1 MDGDDQPSPTEDY
14 WSDAARSKFLS
25 ESTLDSTLVGSG
37 KLRKCSFN
45 TALENHTLT
54 VNQYQDNGFSKQVG
68 HVSTGGEDDYLHT
81 AVDSDGC
88 EVTTIPATTIPQRLS
103 MTNGAATGPTS
114 GGTGLSGIAAIAA
127 AAASQ
132 QGKPLNL
139 AALTLS
145 AQSAAAKKRTGMRAQ
160 SANARPERTLF
171 CLTLRNPLRKLC
183 IGIVEWKYPLIPLTK
198 ICRPFE
204 YLILLTIMANCCALG
219 AVSPYPDGDSNK
231 LNHILEK
238 IENVFIVIFTVECA
252 LKIVAFGFVMHSGA
266 YLRNGWNI
274 LDFTIVVLGLL
285 QPLIQEMV
293 EESGVDVKALR
304 AFRVLRPLRLVSG
317 LPSLQ
322 VVLNAIMRAMVPLLH
337 IALLVIFVIIIY
349 AIIGLELFSGKLH
362 AACYDIFT
370 GEVEDHPSPCSL
382 SRRGALC
389 PRNMMC
395 HDFKVDMSYAAVASR
410 RAQMEAIAAG
420 NITPPLPPP
429 DRWTGPNYGITNFDN
444 FGLSML
450 TVFQCVTMEGWTQ
463 VLYWVNDSQGMLY
476 PWVYFISMII
486 IGSFFVMNLVLG
498 VLSGPRSTSAVGFDS
513 HSRRNE
519 RTVFINL
526 SSMDLPYTYPRKWEY
541 SLSVKISEF
550 SKEREKAKKRGKYQ
564 KAREQMQFA
573 EDVQGYLDWISAAE
587 DISDDEDNGEKE
599 ANKEKKFRWCAACRG
614 TPSVDDDEEED
625 PSDHGL
631 EDGGPRS
638 QSSQQNQYFFCIPL
652 KGRRS
657 RRWNRRC
664 RRSCRRLVK
673 SQTFYWI
680 VIVLVFL
687 NTGVLTSEHYRQ
699 PHWLDDFQDLAN
711 IIFVVLFSI
720 EMLIKMYSLGIRCYF
735 DFMFNRFDFFV
746 VICSIIEIVLIR
758 TKVMPPLGVSV
769 LRCARLYWSSLR
781 NLVGSLLA
789 SLKSIVS
796 LLVLLFLFIVIFALL
811 GMQLFG
817 GRFNFQNVEKP
828 RSNFDSFY
836 QSLITVF
843 QILTSEDWNEAMYN
857 GIRSYSKSTVGIMV
871 CLYYVILFICGNYIL
886 LNVFL
891 AIAVDNLA
899 DTGSSEE
906 KKDDSEPKSE
916 DEMPENP
923 TDGGLGLTV
932 DAVARRMSKD
942 PAAVV
947 NGSSLTEKVHHEFND
962 VTQLLDQLNL
972 DPINEEEEDRST
984 VEKSKETEANGQTE
998 PLEDVD
1004 NEKEELDDIT
1014 EVQTKESLGS
1024 RRASEPNGASKIKPI
1039 PNASSFFIFS
1049 PTNPFR
1055 VACHEICNHSYFN
1068 NIVLV
1073 CILVSSAMLAA
1084 EDPLD
1089 ASSARNQILNYFD
1102 YFFTSVFTVEIT
1114 LKIITYGLVLHK
1126 GAFCRSANNMLDF
1139 MVVLTSIISY
1149 PIDIDTISVVKILR
1163 VSRVLRPL
1171 RAINR
1176 AKGLK
1181 HVVQCVVVAVKS
1193 IGNIMMVTF
1202 LLEFMFAVIGVQL
1215 FAGKFQSCN
1224 HGSRLVE
1231 LECHGQFITYEAN
1244 DINRPVLYP
1253 RVWLNNPLNFDNVP
1267 NAMLTL
1273 FAVSTFEGWPGLLYR
1288 LFVYPYS
1295 SVKQKADLCYEL
1307 VVQTCICLAI
1317 PVAVDEFAYPGSR
1330 IKAVTICVQ
1339 LFLPAVEY
1347 VPVNISLLE
1356 FAPLESQ
1363 GDGDVFTVGLR
1374 SRTIGLDTF
1383 DLVTHYFGVTNVV
1396 QSVILRNNQTNV
1408 LKLDI
1413 PSDVHKNFANSMLL
1427 PSCMFPVRAVCGD
1440 QIVCGES
1447 EALELRRSKRQVFRN
1462 MNTNNTSNNSRLS
1475 DAVSDSLPVNV
1486 TTTTATS
1493 SSGRLSTGALVAAIL
1508 VPILFV
1514 ILACIGGY
1522 FLYRWL
1528 RSRRTEHG
1536 VYQPKAMESQGN
1548 YSKQPDPQ
1556 SILKR
1561 KCIEFSL
1568 KARPVKRYIPK
1579 QNFQYRIWWFITSQP
1594 FEYCIFIF
1602 ILINTISLAMKF
1614 EGQPNAYAD
1623 ALDYLN
1629 MIFTGVFTVEF
1640 VLKLTAFGFKNYF
1653 SDPWNVFDF
1662 IIVVGSFV
1670 DINMSHLAANSKFI
1684 SINFFRLFRVMRLAK
1699 LLNRGEGI
1707 RTLLWTFIKSFQA
1720 LPYVA
1725 LLIIMLF
1732 FIYAVIGMQMFGK
1745 IALTNLD
1752 SSINRNNH
1760 FQTFPQSLLVLFRS
1774 ATGEAWQ
1781 EIMLSCVNE
1790 PVVKC
1795 DRYSD
1800 SELKAIRA
1808 FLDEIEYLEQ
1818 QELESQNGTNRPTNL
1833 TLVYNGTEAEQ
1844 SSRKL
1849 ASKQPNFLSYG
1860 NAENLTDSF
1869 HPPYYSSVETP
1880 DIPPYLD
1887 DWSHRLPRIDP
1898 LVSSAQNEFDSVIP
1912 PFKRTRIRR
1921 TNGEAEEETVLDD
1934 AGEVV
1939 DEDPE
1944 SKSTSEASSATIPQ
1958 ATKYDERTISLSR
1971 LEELGYNGPRAN
1983 CGSNFAYPFFISFY
1997 MVCSFLIINL
2007 FVAVIMDNF
2016 DYLTRDWSI
2025 LGPHH
2030 LDEFVRL
2037 WSEYDPEAKG
2047 RIKHLDVVTLLR
2059 KISPPLGFGK
2069 LCPHRTAC
2077 VTLVR
2082 MNMPLNSDGT
2092 VMFNATLFA
2101 LVRTNLKI
2109 KTEGAP
2115 IDQLNE
2121 ELRTVIR
2128 KIWKRTSP
2136 KLLDQVVP
2144 PAGGNDDVTVGKFYA
2159 TFLIQEWFRR
2169 WKQKKAEEQKALLH
2183 GQGKRHSIMPFKAPQ
2198 RLSNM
2203 TLENQTSGYLTTAED
2218 VGKRGSAGV
2227 ADSDNHPTL
2236 FGSMIQALQRS
2247 RRPSN
2252 ASRTITHDVEQGSP
2266 ERRVSIVERENN
2278 EKSVSIMEKAPL
2290 ASRATVIS
2298 ETFSRRSLPN
2308 NTRQLP
2314 KSIPESELETAEPML
2329 RSWERDKSSSDDFL
2343 GEPNAMPS
2351 PNFRDTR
2358 QWNPINEAESIMRLA
2373 RNLPVS
2379 LQTSQPAG
2387 ANDSTHPPSKSLGNG
2402 PIRPRVNEEPR
2413 TTFHQPEMTL
2423 EESEDSDD
2431 GLSFYTRGDT
2441 PSPAPSIGAAILRP
2455 DVYPGTVDRGIG
2467 QRRKPIDTSDYVV
2480 LTSVPRDYALAP
2492 MGSAREVVDI
2502 DKLCDLPKPMWTA
2515 SLPDVPV
2522 QPRPIRATRK
2532 RKYRRQLPAIP
2543 QCNRSAE
2550 KLTSPDQ
2557 TGPAFVDVP
2566 FQHPSKSP
2574 ILSRF
2579 TDGVTLD
2586 ELNHGPGLNRPNP
2599 VNSWVGNN
2607 SSSGEWMRLQPCSI
2621 PLHSNES
2628 PPPPPAP
2635 VPVPMTHDLLQGR
2648 HNLSDV
2654 PFQPGPRLRDA
2665 LANHFTCPEIRSQHS
2680 LPDGDA
2686 SLNLFS
2692 LGLNKRSAAALR
2704 GEFGFGINRKP
2715 I

>member
-1 MDGDDQPSPTEDY
+1 MNAEGPCSPTQAF
-14 WSDAARSKFLS
+14 WSDAARSQFLADS
-25 ESTLDSTLVGSG
+25 AASMHPVDVQRRRVSMLSPAPSQALDSGEYYGSDDNKYTPTLNGPV
-37 KLRKCSFN
+37 
-45 TALENHTLT
+45 LT
-54 VNQYQDNGFSKQVG
+54 EDLHGIGQNDTFFDPNQSLQRS
-68 HVSTGGEDDYLHT
+68 S
-81 AVDSDGC
+81 
-88 EVTTIPATTIPQRLS
+88 VTTGSQAQ
-103 MTNGAATGPTS
+103 
-114 GGTGLSGIAAIAA
+114 GLSGIAAIAA

-145 AQSAAAKKRTGMRAQ
+145 AQAAATKKRPGARAQ
-160 SANARPERTLF
+160 SSNARPERTLL

-183 IGIVEWKYPLIPLTK
+183 IGIVEWK
-198 ICRPFE
+198 PFE

-219 AVSPYPDGDSNK
+219 AVSPYPDQDSNA

-362 AACYDIFT
+362 ATCYDVYT
-370 GEVEDHPSPCSL
+370 GEIEDHPSTCNVNRQSEICG
-382 SRRGALC
+382 RGSIC
-389 PRNMMC
+389 Y
-395 HDFKVDMSYAAVASR
+395 DFKLNMSTAAVAER
-410 RAQMEAIAAG
+410 QAIADAVAAG
-420 NITPPLPPP
+420 TMVPPFPTPE
-429 DRWTGPNYGITNFDN
+429 RWAGPNFGITNFDN

-463 VLYWVNDSQGMLY
+463 VMYWVNDSQGMLY
-476 PWVYFISMII
+476 PWVYFVSMIL

-498 VLSGPRSTSAVGFDS
+498 VLSG
-513 HSRRNE
+513 
-519 RTVFINL
+519 
-526 SSMDLPYTYPRKWEY
+526 
-541 SLSVKISEF
+541 EF

-587 DISDDEDNGEKE
+587 DISDDEDNAEKE
-599 ANKEKKFRWCAACRG
+599 ADKEKKFRWCAACRS
-614 TPSVDDDEEED
+614 TPTADEEEEED
-625 PSDHGL
+625 PSDHGM
-631 EDGGPRS
+631 DDGPRS
-638 QSSQQNQYFFCIPL
+638 QASQQNQYFFCIPL

-687 NTGVLTSEHYRQ
+687 NTGVLTSEHYGQ
-699 PHWLDDFQDLAN
+699 PLWLDHFQDLAN

-746 VICSIIEIVLIR
+746 VICSIGEIILIR
-758 TKVMPPLGVSV
+758 TEVMPPLGVSV
-769 LRCARLYWSSLR
+769 LRCARLLRVFKVTRYWGSLR

-817 GRFNFQNVEKP
+817 GRFNFKKVEKP

-857 GIRSYSKSTVGIMV
+857 GINSYSKGSVGMLV

-899 DTGSSEE
+899 DTGSGEE
-906 KKDDSEPKSE
+906 KKEEAGEEKPEGEEDKIESDANKS
-916 DEMPENP
+916 
-923 TDGGLGLTV
+923 
-932 DAVARRMSKD
+932 AVSADLAARRLSRQVSGQSGT
-942 PAAVV
+942 P
-947 NGSSLTEKVHHEFND
+947 SLTEKVHNEFND

-972 DPINEEEEDRST
+972 DPINEEEDEDNRST
-984 VEKSKETEANGQTE
+984 NNLSSKNPQPVESEEGVNQSGDESETQAK
-998 PLEDVD
+998 DSV
-1004 NEKEELDDIT
+1004 
-1014 EVQTKESLGS
+1014 GS
-1024 RRASEPNGASKIKPI
+1024 RRASEPSTTGKVKPI
-1039 PNASSFFIFS
+1039 PDASSFFIFS

-1055 VACHEICNHSYFN
+1055 VACFEICNHNYFN
-1068 NIVLV
+1068 NMVLV

-1089 ASSARNQILNYFD
+1089 SASARNQILNYFD

-1215 FAGKFQSCN
+1215 FAGKFHSCN
-1224 HGSRLVE
+1224 DGSRLRE
-1231 LECHGQFITYEAN
+1231 IDCRGQFITYEAN
-1244 DINRPVLYP
+1244 DINRPVVYN
-1253 RVWLNNPLNFDNVP
+1253 RTWMNNPLNFDYVP

-1288 LFVYPYS
+1288 SIDSYAEDYGKVYNNRPIVAIFYVAYIIVIAFFMINIFV
-1295 SVKQKADLCYEL
+1295 
-1307 VVQTCICLAI
+1307 
-1317 PVAVDEFAYPGSR
+1317 G
-1330 IKAVTICVQ
+1330 
-1339 LFLPAVEY
+1339 
-1347 VPVNISLLE
+1347 
-1356 FAPLESQ
+1356 
-1363 GDGDVFTVGLR
+1363 
-1374 SRTIGLDTF
+1374 
-1383 DLVTHYFGVTNVV
+1383 
-1396 QSVILRNNQTNV
+1396 
-1408 LKLDI
+1408 
-1413 PSDVHKNFANSMLL
+1413 
-1427 PSCMFPVRAVCGD
+1427 
-1440 QIVCGES
+1440 
-1447 EALELRRSKRQVFRN
+1447 
-1462 MNTNNTSNNSRLS
+1462 
-1475 DAVSDSLPVNV
+1475 
-1486 TTTTATS
+1486 
-1493 SSGRLSTGALVAAIL
+1493 
-1508 VPILFV
+1508 FV
-1514 ILACIGGY
+1514 IVTFQQEGEQE
-1522 FLYRWL
+1522 YRNCEL
-1528 RSRRTEHG
+1528 DKN
-1536 VYQPKAMESQGN
+1536 Q
-1548 YSKQPDPQ
+1548 
-1556 SILKR
+1556 R

-1614 EGQPNAYAD
+1614 EGQPGAYAD

-1640 VLKLTAFGFKNYF
+1640 VLKLAAFGFKNYF
-1653 SDPWNVFDF
+1653 SDGWNVFDF
-1662 IIVVGSFV
+1662 IIVIGSFV
-1670 DINMSHLAANSKFI
+1670 DINMSHLAEKSKFI
-1684 SINFFRLFRVMRLAK
+1684 SINFFRLFRVMRLVK
-1699 LLNRGEGI
+1699 LLNKGEGI
-1707 RTLLWTFIKSFQA
+1707 RTLLWTFVKSFQA

-1725 LLIIMLF
+1725 LLITMLF

-1745 IALTNLD
+1745 IALTNVD
-1752 SSINRNNH
+1752 SAINRNNH

-1790 PVVKC
+1790 PAVKC
-1795 DRYSD
+1795 DPHSD
-1800 SELKAIRA
+1800 SEMKAVRA
-1808 FLDEIEYLEQ
+1808 YLEQ
-1818 QELESQNGTNRPTNL
+1818 IGIFDSNL
-1833 TLVYNGTEAEQ
+1833 TLPDNRTLLLEQNTTIPLFSDTTNWTVYST
-1844 SSRKL
+1844 S
-1849 ASKQPNFLSYG
+1849 
-1860 NAENLTDSF
+1860 
-1869 HPPYYSSVETP
+1869 P
-1880 DIPPYLD
+1880 DG
-1887 DWSHRLPRIDP
+1887 
-1898 LVSSAQNEFDSVIP
+1898 DSVHRINQTQFYRTFESHVEPHTLPTSSLPYPDQWTHSFPAFKPSNVQPFDPSLTP
-1912 PFKRTRIRR
+1912 PRLERLRKQ
-1921 TNGEAEEETVLDD
+1921 V
-1934 AGEVV
+1934 
-1939 DEDPE
+1939 
-1944 SKSTSEASSATIPQ
+1944 Q
-1958 ATKYDERTISLSR
+1958 YDEYEDDMEVPSPDSVGPSDVIPDPYGESSNPLDWQFPLPKAK
-1971 LEELGYNGPRAN
+1971 LEELGYFGPTAN

-2059 KISPPLGFGK
+2059 KINPPLGFGK

-2109 KTEGAP
+2109 KTEGHAG
-2115 IDQLNE
+2115 
-2121 ELRTVIR
+2121 TCA
-2128 KIWKRTSP
+2128 
-2136 KLLDQVVP
+2136 VV
-2144 PAGGNDDVTVGKFYA
+2144 
-2159 TFLIQEWFRR
+2159 
-2169 WKQKKAEEQKALLH
+2169 
-2183 GQGKRHSIMPFKAPQ
+2183 
-2198 RLSNM
+2198 
-2203 TLENQTSGYLTTAED
+2203 
-2218 VGKRGSAGV
+2218 
-2227 ADSDNHPTL
+2227 
-2236 FGSMIQALQRS
+2236 
-2247 RRPSN
+2247 
-2252 ASRTITHDVEQGSP
+2252 
-2266 ERRVSIVERENN
+2266 VSV
-2278 EKSVSIMEKAPL
+2278 
-2290 ASRATVIS
+2290 
-2298 ETFSRRSLPN
+2298 
-2308 NTRQLP
+2308 
-2314 KSIPESELETAEPML
+2314 
-2329 RSWERDKSSSDDFL
+2329 
-2343 GEPNAMPS
+2343 
-2351 PNFRDTR
+2351 
-2358 QWNPINEAESIMRLA
+2358 
-2373 RNLPVS
+2373 
-2379 LQTSQPAG
+2379 
-2387 ANDSTHPPSKSLGNG
+2387 
-2402 PIRPRVNEEPR
+2402 
-2413 TTFHQPEMTL
+2413 
-2423 EESEDSDD
+2423 
-2431 GLSFYTRGDT
+2431 
-2441 PSPAPSIGAAILRP
+2441 
-2455 DVYPGTVDRGIG
+2455 
-2467 QRRKPIDTSDYVV
+2467 
-2480 LTSVPRDYALAP
+2480 
-2492 MGSAREVVDI
+2492 
-2502 DKLCDLPKPMWTA
+2502 
-2515 SLPDVPV
+2515 
-2522 QPRPIRATRK
+2522 
-2532 RKYRRQLPAIP
+2532 
-2543 QCNRSAE
+2543 
-2550 KLTSPDQ
+2550 
-2557 TGPAFVDVP
+2557 
-2566 FQHPSKSP
+2566 
-2574 ILSRF
+2574 
-2579 TDGVTLD
+2579 
-2586 ELNHGPGLNRPNP
+2586 
-2599 VNSWVGNN
+2599 
-2607 SSSGEWMRLQPCSI
+2607 
-2621 PLHSNES
+2621 
-2628 PPPPPAP
+2628 
-2635 VPVPMTHDLLQGR
+2635 
-2648 HNLSDV
+2648 
-2654 PFQPGPRLRDA
+2654 
-2665 LANHFTCPEIRSQHS
+2665 
-2680 LPDGDA
+2680 
-2686 SLNLFS
+2686 
-2692 LGLNKRSAAALR
+2692 
-2704 GEFGFGINRKP
+2704 
-2715 I
+2715 

>member
-1 MDGDDQPSPTEDY
+1 MNREQFSPSEERWSDYSRSEFLSRPYNSQSDEPDSRYRSFEHQQQQHGDDDDDESDTRRQSYTQLPAVTATVVRGDRQSIVLNHSP
-14 WSDAARSKFLS
+14 LS
-25 ESTLDSTLVGSG
+25 S
-37 KLRKCSFN
+37 N
-45 TALENHTLT
+45 TTGLQTRAS
-54 VNQYQDNGFSKQVG
+54 VNS
-68 HVSTGGEDDYLHT
+68 T
-81 AVDSDGC
+81 AV
-88 EVTTIPATTIPQRLS
+88 
-103 MTNGAATGPTS
+103 
-114 GGTGLSGIAAIAA
+114 TGLTGIAGIAA

-139 AALTLS
+139 AALTLA
-145 AQSAAAKKRTGMRAQ
+145 AQSVAAKKRAGARAQ
-160 SANARPERTLF
+160 AANTRPERTLF

-183 IGIVEWKYPLIPLTK
+183 IKIGEWK
-198 ICRPFE
+198 PFE

-219 AVSPYPDGDSNK
+219 AITPYPDGDSNT

-238 IENVFIVIFTVECA
+238 IENVFIVIFTVECV

-266 YLRNGWNI
+266 YLRNAWNI
-274 LDFTIVVLGLL
+274 LDFTIVILGLL
-285 QPLIQEMV
+285 QPLIQQMV
-293 EESGVDVKALR
+293 EQSGVDVKALR

-322 VVLNAIMRAMVPLLH
+322 VVLNSIMRAMVPLLH

-349 AIIGLELFSGKLH
+349 AIVGLELFSGKLH
-362 AACYDIFT
+362 AACYDYLT
-370 GEVEDHPSPCSL
+370 GEIEDNPSPCSL
-382 SRRGALC
+382 SSRGAQY
-389 PRNMMC
+389 
-395 HDFKVDMSYAAVASR
+395 MSYAAVAERKQLS
-410 RAQMEAIAAG
+410 EAIQAG
-420 NITPPLPPP
+420 NITPPLAQPE
-429 DRWTGPNYGITNFDN
+429 RWVGPNYGITNFDN

-450 TVFQCVTMEGWTQ
+450 TVFQCITMEGWTQ

-476 PWVYFISMII
+476 PWIYFISMII

-498 VLSGPRSTSAVGFDS
+498 VLSG
-513 HSRRNE
+513 
-519 RTVFINL
+519 
-526 SSMDLPYTYPRKWEY
+526 
-541 SLSVKISEF
+541 EF

-564 KAREQMQFA
+564 KAREQMQFE

-587 DISDDEDNGEKE
+587 DISDDEDTTNKE
-599 ANKEKKFRWCAACRG
+599 DEKEKKFRWCAACRSTSSSSS
-614 TPSVDDDEEED
+614 TPDDYEEEEED
-625 PSDHGL
+625 PSEHGVD
-631 EDGGPRS
+631 DGGGGGGGHRGQS
-638 QSSQQNQYFFCIPL
+638 SSQQQQQYFFCIPL

-687 NTGVLTSEHYRQ
+687 NTGVLTSEHYGQ
-699 PHWLDDFQDLAN
+699 PLWLDDFQDMAN
-711 IIFVVLFSI
+711 IVFVVLFSI

-746 VICSIIEIVLIR
+746 VICSIIEVVLIQ

-769 LRCARLYWSSLR
+769 LRCARLLRVFKVTRYWSSLR

-817 GRFNFQNVEKP
+817 GRFNFPREEKP

-857 GIRSYSKSTVGIMV
+857 GIRSYSNSRVGIMV

-899 DTGSSEE
+899 DTGQVEE
-906 KKDDSEPKSE
+906 KKDEATDDNDTEQAGAGSTTTTAGGGGGTE
-916 DEMPENP
+916 DAGKIGSIGGG
-923 TDGGLGLTV
+923 GGLDV
-932 DAVARRMSKD
+932 NKD
-942 PAAVV
+942 NKPYGML
-947 NGSSLTEKVHHEFND
+947 NDRKLSNNTSSNPDGQLSEVHHEFND

-972 DPINEEEEDRST
+972 DPINEDTEIDRSMFDRD
-984 VEKSKETEANGQTE
+984 EKCKANDTENNQPGDETN
-998 PLEDVD
+998 D
-1004 NEKEELDDIT
+1004 NNEHLDENDD
-1014 EVQTKESLGS
+1014 KDAKDASNS
-1024 RRASEPNGASKIKPI
+1024 RRHSEMSSTKKIKPI

-1055 VACHEICNHSYFN
+1055 VACHEVCNHNYFN

-1193 IGNIMMVTF
+1193 IGKIMMVTF

-1215 FAGKFQSCN
+1215 FAGKFHSCTDS
-1224 HGSRLVE
+1224 SRLVPSQ
-1231 LECHGQFITYEAN
+1231 CRGQYITYELG
-1244 DINRPVLYP
+1244 DISRPVVLA

-1288 LFVYPYS
+1288 SIDSYAEDYGSVYNNRPIVVIFYVAYIIVIAFFMINIFV
-1295 SVKQKADLCYEL
+1295 
-1307 VVQTCICLAI
+1307 
-1317 PVAVDEFAYPGSR
+1317 G
-1330 IKAVTICVQ
+1330 
-1339 LFLPAVEY
+1339 
-1347 VPVNISLLE
+1347 
-1356 FAPLESQ
+1356 
-1363 GDGDVFTVGLR
+1363 
-1374 SRTIGLDTF
+1374 
-1383 DLVTHYFGVTNVV
+1383 
-1396 QSVILRNNQTNV
+1396 
-1408 LKLDI
+1408 
-1413 PSDVHKNFANSMLL
+1413 
-1427 PSCMFPVRAVCGD
+1427 
-1440 QIVCGES
+1440 
-1447 EALELRRSKRQVFRN
+1447 
-1462 MNTNNTSNNSRLS
+1462 
-1475 DAVSDSLPVNV
+1475 
-1486 TTTTATS
+1486 
-1493 SSGRLSTGALVAAIL
+1493 
-1508 VPILFV
+1508 FV
-1514 ILACIGGY
+1514 IVTFQQEGEQE
-1522 FLYRWL
+1522 YRNCEL
-1528 RSRRTEHG
+1528 DKN
-1536 VYQPKAMESQGN
+1536 Q
-1548 YSKQPDPQ
+1548 
-1556 SILKR
+1556 R
-1561 KCIEFSL
+1561 KCIEFAL

-1579 QNFQYRIWWFITSQP
+1579 ENFQYRIWWFITSQP

-1602 ILINTISLAMKF
+1602 ILINTISLAMKV
-1614 EGQPNAYAD
+1614 EGQPMAYAE

-1629 MIFTGVFTVEF
+1629 IVFTGVFTVEF

-1684 SINFFRLFRVMRLAK
+1684 SINFFRLFRVMRLVK

-1707 RTLLWTFIKSFQA
+1707 RTLLWTFVKSFQA

-1745 IALTNLD
+1745 IALINPD

-1781 EIMLSCVNE
+1781 EIMLSCVNDHT
-1790 PVVKC
+1790 VKC

-1800 SELKAIRA
+1800 TEMKAIRS
-1808 FLDEIEYLEQ
+1808 FLDEQFPVYYNLNDTSSNSDIIM
-1818 QELESQNGTNRPTNL
+1818 NGKSNTSKTPIITLSNYSTNNGHTFHSLSTTSTPITITDNRADYNTWNIIDSGLIHANHNQTSSTLHLLHSPPTLMTPDNPL
-1833 TLVYNGTEAEQ
+1833 DFKDWTYAF
-1844 SSRKL
+1844 
-1849 ASKQPNFLSYG
+1849 P
-1860 NAENLTDSF
+1860 
-1869 HPPYYSSVETP
+1869 SVETIHSTGEEYDFP
-1880 DIPPYLD
+1880 TDYISQQQKHVRSVQNQPTSTL
-1887 DWSHRLPRIDP
+1887 STTAASGSSTVSTP
-1898 LVSSAQNEFDSVIP
+1898 L
-1912 PFKRTRIRR
+1912 T
-1921 TNGEAEEETVLDD
+1921 
-1934 AGEVV
+1934 
-1939 DEDPE
+1939 
-1944 SKSTSEASSATIPQ
+1944 STSNEIQSNQIVYEY
-1958 ATKYDERTISLSR
+1958 YDERTISAKK
-1971 LEELGYNGPRAN
+1971 LEELGYNGPRAT
-1983 CGSNFAYPFFISFY
+1983 CGSNFAYPYFISFY

-2030 LDEFVRL
+2030 LDEFIRL

-2109 KTEGAP
+2109 KTEGAA

-2121 ELRTVIR
+2121 ELRAVIK
-2128 KIWKRTSP
+2128 KIWKRTSN
-2136 KLLDQVVP
+2136 KLLDQLVP
-2144 PAGGNDDVTVGKFYA
+2144 PAGNNDVTVGKFYA

-2183 GQGKRHSIMPFKAPQ
+2183 GQGKRHSIMPFKSFGRPMNSLLETQTNVTNSLLPPSEETSKRGSSGSLGEGDTHHSLLDSMKNVIQRVGSSSRRQSEISHSIDAEKSSNDVYQYSTESSHINNKSSSLVPNHQHQHLSGVNEKPKLLSAPHTPTVDHLTPITRRIVLPTINQ
-2198 RLSNM
+2198 GSHEDDWDVEMVDGFGEGKKLMQGDNKTSEKFSAYPDNHYSIDGRLVN
-2203 TLENQTSGYLTTAED
+2203 NNNHIDNHNNNNNNNNNNTSGYSVDSKRQAKQQYFLRLKSDDISVPVKRDD
-2218 VGKRGSAGV
+2218 VSHNNNNNYDGGFNKRFLSP
-2227 ADSDNHPTL
+2227 SNHP
-2236 FGSMIQALQRS
+2236 MIRSGLHEIPNHRLNSYPQTPLPVNTTSSLYRLNSPRYATSKSIDALT
-2247 RRPSN
+2247 
-2252 ASRTITHDVEQGSP
+2252 ADVEQ
-2266 ERRVSIVERENN
+2266 VNKI
-2278 EKSVSIMEKAPL
+2278 
-2290 ASRATVIS
+2290 
-2298 ETFSRRSLPN
+2298 PN
-2308 NTRQLP
+2308 NL
-2314 KSIPESELETAEPML
+2314 L
-2329 RSWERDKSSSDDFL
+2329 RNVTVVHDNDDKGDY
-2343 GEPNAMPS
+2343 
-2351 PNFRDTR
+2351 
-2358 QWNPINEAESIMRLA
+2358 
-2373 RNLPVS
+2373 
-2379 LQTSQPAG
+2379 
-2387 ANDSTHPPSKSLGNG
+2387 DSHNY
-2402 PIRPRVNEEPR
+2402 R
-2413 TTFHQPEMTL
+2413 TTDRN
-2423 EESEDSDD
+2423 SSNDDD
-2431 GLSFYTRGDT
+2431 GAEEMEVKGEEGEEDEEALCLIQRGET

-2455 DVYPGTVDRGIG
+2455 NYYHLSDDNKSIK
-2467 QRRKPIDTSDYVV
+2467 RRKVINPSDFTVYTSI
-2480 LTSVPRDYALAP
+2480 PRDLL
-2492 MGSAREVVDI
+2492 MN
-2502 DKLCDLPKPMWTA
+2502 KLGDNAAGNNNAGYSSGQINKNLEELIDLPKPVWMA
-2515 SLPDVPV
+2515 GLPDS
-2522 QPRPIRATRK
+2522 RPTPETSQQSLRLRHYK
-2532 RKYRRQLPAIP
+2532 RQLPQLP
-2543 QCNRSAE
+2543 SGVKKKENTYGSS
-2550 KLTSPDQ
+2550 TSQLSSPVLVDIQ
-2557 TGPAFVDVP
+2557 EHARMNYFKTKNGEANYPYTSQWSRTSYNSNNNNNSHNNNNNNSDTSILLYQPASIDPHGPA
-2566 FQHPSKSP
+2566 
-2574 ILSRF
+2574 
-2579 TDGVTLD
+2579 
-2586 ELNHGPGLNRPNP
+2586 PNP
-2599 VNSWVGNN
+2599 SLPWSQYTEPIISPPRHHEQTSIVEKELSQVHMKQPTTPRQNWLSQLIGGSSS
-2607 SSSGEWMRLQPCSI
+2607 SSSGGGGKKDSDLSSMEHKTTGKQNWTYLENCDL
-2621 PLHSNES
+2621 PLRHLAPS

-2635 VPVPMTHDLLQGR
+2635 
-2648 HNLSDV
+2648 
-2654 PFQPGPRLRDA
+2654 
-2665 LANHFTCPEIRSQHS
+2665 
-2680 LPDGDA
+2680 
-2686 SLNLFS
+2686 
-2692 LGLNKRSAAALR
+2692 
-2704 GEFGFGINRKP
+2704 KP
-2715 I
+2715 ILSNLNEDLSKINNYSTYHLTRNGSSMEFL

>member
-1 MDGDDQPSPTEDY
+1 MNKEQG
-14 WSDAARSKFLS
+14 FLS
-25 ESTLDSTLVGSG
+25 EEFRSESVRSDCITRQHYDQSGGPNLDYLPNNVQPYKQGVIV
-37 KLRKCSFN
+37 
-45 TALENHTLT
+45 ENHIRKSIYEDSPAFANLMNDHQSHVHNQSLISSSSLT
-54 VNQYQDNGFSKQVG
+54 TRAS
-68 HVSTGGEDDYLHT
+68 
-81 AVDSDGC
+81 
-88 EVTTIPATTIPQRLS
+88 VTTTI
-103 MTNGAATGPTS
+103 GV
-114 GGTGLSGIAAIAA
+114 TGLSGIAGIAA
-127 AAASQ
+127 AAATQ

-139 AALTLS
+139 AALTLA
-145 AQSAAAKKRTGMRAQ
+145 AQSVAAKKRAGARAQ
-160 SANARPERTLF
+160 AANTRPERTLF
-171 CLTLRNPLRKLC
+171 CLTLRNSLRKVC
-183 IGIVEWKYPLIPLTK
+183 IKIGEWK
-198 ICRPFE
+198 PFE

-219 AVSPYPDGDSNK
+219 AITPYPDGDSNT

-238 IENVFIVIFTVECA
+238 IENVFIVIFTVECV
-252 LKIVAFGFVMHSGA
+252 LKIIAFGFVMHPGA
-266 YLRNGWNI
+266 YLRNAWNI
-274 LDFTIVVLGLL
+274 LDFTIVILGLL
-285 QPLIQEMV
+285 QPLIQQMV
-293 EESGVDVKALR
+293 EQSGVDVKALR

-322 VVLNAIMRAMVPLLH
+322 VVLNSIMRAMVPLLH

-349 AIIGLELFSGKLH
+349 AIVGLELFSGKLH
-362 AACYDIFT
+362 ATCYDLLT
-370 GEVEDHPSPCSL
+370 GEIEDNPSPCSL
-382 SRRGALC
+382 NQRGALC
-389 PRNMMC
+389 TGSTVC
-395 HDFKVDMSYAAVASR
+395 YDFKLDMSYAAVAER
-410 RAQMEAIAAG
+410 KQQAEAILAG
-420 NITPPLPPP
+420 NMTPPLPQPE
-429 DRWTGPNYGITNFDN
+429 RWVGPNYGITNFDN

-450 TVFQCVTMEGWTQ
+450 TVFQCITMEGWTQ

-476 PWVYFISMII
+476 PWIYFISMII

-498 VLSGPRSTSAVGFDS
+498 VLSG
-513 HSRRNE
+513 
-519 RTVFINL
+519 
-526 SSMDLPYTYPRKWEY
+526 
-541 SLSVKISEF
+541 EF

-564 KAREQMQFA
+564 KAREQMQFE

-587 DISDDEDNGEKE
+587 DISDDEDTT
-599 ANKEKKFRWCAACRG
+599 NKENENERKFRWCAACR
-614 TPSVDDDEEED
+614 TTSSSANDDYEEEEED

-631 EDGGPRS
+631 DDGVGGHRS
-638 QSSQQNQYFFCIPL
+638 QSTSQQHQYFFCIPL

-687 NTGVLTSEHYRQ
+687 NTGVLTSEHYGQ
-699 PHWLDDFQDLAN
+699 PPWLDDFQDMAN
-711 IIFVVLFSI
+711 IVFVVLFSI

-746 VICSIIEIVLIR
+746 VICSIIEVVLIQ

-769 LRCARLYWSSLR
+769 LRCARLLRVFKVTRYWSSLR

-817 GRFNFQNVEKP
+817 GRFNFPREEKP

-857 GIRSYSKSTVGIMV
+857 GIRSYSNSRVGIMV

-899 DTGSSEE
+899 DTGQIEE
-906 KKDDSEPKSE
+906 KKE
-916 DEMPENP
+916 D
-923 TDGGLGLTV
+923 TDGEKS
-932 DAVARRMSKD
+932 DSKD
-942 PAAVV
+942 
-947 NGSSLTEKVHHEFND
+947 NGGTGSEEILDMERDKSNKLYLPINDRKTSTITTNPESKLSEVHHEFND

-972 DPINEEEEDRST
+972 DPINEEADPDRST
-984 VEKSKETEANGQTE
+984 FDKDDEQRTDDRSDEQMDDQNKDGH
-998 PLEDVD
+998 D
-1004 NEKEELDDIT
+1004 NDRSTDEND
-1014 EVQTKESLGS
+1014 TKMKDTTSS
-1024 RRASEPNGASKIKPI
+1024 RRHSEMSSTKKIKPI

-1055 VACHEICNHSYFN
+1055 VACHEVCNHNYFN

-1193 IGNIMMVTF
+1193 IGKIMMVTF

-1215 FAGKFQSCN
+1215 FAGKFHSCTDS
-1224 HGSRLVE
+1224 SRLVPSQ
-1231 LECHGQFITYEAN
+1231 CHGQYITYELS
-1244 DINRPVLYP
+1244 DISRPVVLA

-1288 LFVYPYS
+1288 SIDSYAEDYGSVYNNRPIVVIFYVAYIIVIAFFMINIFV
-1295 SVKQKADLCYEL
+1295 
-1307 VVQTCICLAI
+1307 
-1317 PVAVDEFAYPGSR
+1317 G
-1330 IKAVTICVQ
+1330 
-1339 LFLPAVEY
+1339 
-1347 VPVNISLLE
+1347 
-1356 FAPLESQ
+1356 
-1363 GDGDVFTVGLR
+1363 
-1374 SRTIGLDTF
+1374 
-1383 DLVTHYFGVTNVV
+1383 
-1396 QSVILRNNQTNV
+1396 
-1408 LKLDI
+1408 
-1413 PSDVHKNFANSMLL
+1413 
-1427 PSCMFPVRAVCGD
+1427 
-1440 QIVCGES
+1440 
-1447 EALELRRSKRQVFRN
+1447 
-1462 MNTNNTSNNSRLS
+1462 
-1475 DAVSDSLPVNV
+1475 
-1486 TTTTATS
+1486 
-1493 SSGRLSTGALVAAIL
+1493 
-1508 VPILFV
+1508 FV
-1514 ILACIGGY
+1514 IVTFQQEGEQE
-1522 FLYRWL
+1522 YRNCEL
-1528 RSRRTEHG
+1528 DKN
-1536 VYQPKAMESQGN
+1536 Q
-1548 YSKQPDPQ
+1548 
-1556 SILKR
+1556 R
-1561 KCIEFSL
+1561 KCIEFAL

-1579 QNFQYRIWWFITSQP
+1579 ENFQYRIWWFITSQP

-1602 ILINTISLAMKF
+1602 ILINTISLAMKV

-1684 SINFFRLFRVMRLAK
+1684 SINFFRLFRVMRLVK

-1707 RTLLWTFIKSFQA
+1707 RTLLWTFVKSFQA

-1745 IALTNLD
+1745 ISLINPD

-1781 EIMLSCVNE
+1781 EIMLSCVNGK
-1790 PVVKC
+1790 PK
-1795 DRYSD
+1795 
-1800 SELKAIRA
+1800 
-1808 FLDEIEYLEQ
+1808 LD
-1818 QELESQNGTNRPTNL
+1818 
-1833 TLVYNGTEAEQ
+1833 
-1844 SSRKL
+1844 
-1849 ASKQPNFLSYG
+1849 
-1860 NAENLTDSF
+1860 
-1869 HPPYYSSVETP
+1869 
-1880 DIPPYLD
+1880 
-1887 DWSHRLPRIDP
+1887 
-1898 LVSSAQNEFDSVIP
+1898 
-1912 PFKRTRIRR
+1912 
-1921 TNGEAEEETVLDD
+1921 
-1934 AGEVV
+1934 
-1939 DEDPE
+1939 
-1944 SKSTSEASSATIPQ
+1944 
-1958 ATKYDERTISLSR
+1958 
-1971 LEELGYNGPRAN
+1971 ELGYNGPRAT
-1983 CGSNFAYPFFISFY
+1983 CGSNFAYPYFISFY

-2030 LDEFVRL
+2030 LDEFIRL

-2109 KTEGAP
+2109 KTEGAA

-2121 ELRTVIR
+2121 ELRAVIK
-2128 KIWKRTSP
+2128 KIWKRTSN
-2136 KLLDQVVP
+2136 KLLDQLVP
-2144 PAGGNDDVTVGKFYA
+2144 PAGGNNDVTVGKFYA

-2183 GQGKRHSIMPFKAPQ
+2183 GQSKRHSIMPFKNFAKPANS
-2198 RLSNM
+2198 L
-2203 TLENQTSGYLTTAED
+2203 LETQTTVMNSLLPPSEETS
-2218 VGKRGSAGV
+2218 KRGSSGSLGDGDMHHSLL
-2227 ADSDNHPTL
+2227 DSVKNAIHRV
-2236 FGSMIQALQRS
+2236 GSS
-2247 RRPSN
+2247 RRHSEISQNNGRDKTSQSYKPSLESTDKRLPLISSQHLQSN
-2252 ASRTITHDVEQGSP
+2252 ETSKLTASKTFIPDYSNPPTQRMLLPTINQGSH
-2266 ERRVSIVERENN
+2266 EDEDVDISRIGSLNKVVEDKTMNMENLDHSTGNQQFVSASKRIENGYLIDDVRQKQYLMK
-2278 EKSVSIMEKAPL
+2278 KSDWNVGTSINGIN
-2290 ASRATVIS
+2290 V
-2298 ETFSRRSLPN
+2298 N
-2308 NTRQLP
+2308 NRLLSTWTQ
-2314 KSIPESELETAEPML
+2314 
-2329 RSWERDKSSSDDFL
+2329 
-2343 GEPNAMPS
+2343 EPNAGS
-2351 PNFRDTR
+2351 LGSINYST
-2358 QWNPINEAESIMRLA
+2358 NPHT
-2373 RNLPVS
+2373 
-2379 LQTSQPAG
+2379 Q
-2387 ANDSTHPPSKSLGNG
+2387 DSGYNISFPPKPIKYSTSKSINFSDKHQNLGKEENDLSNLVAVCDG
-2402 PIRPRVNEEPR
+2402 MNEDEYSS
-2413 TTFHQPEMTL
+2413 
-2423 EESEDSDD
+2423 EEEELCLLTRSE
-2431 GLSFYTRGDT
+2431 T
-2441 PSPAPSIGAAILRP
+2441 PSPAPSIAAAILRP
-2455 DVYPGTVDRGIG
+2455 NYYSPLEENKPIERRKTINPSDFTVYTSIPRDLIMNKLMGKSGSTSGYSNGTVNKD
-2467 QRRKPIDTSDYVV
+2467 
-2480 LTSVPRDYALAP
+2480 L
-2492 MGSAREVVDI
+2492 
-2502 DKLCDLPKPMWTA
+2502 DKLLDLPKTIWTA
-2515 SLPDVPV
+2515 GLPDT
-2522 QPRPIRATRK
+2522 QPISEKSHSTRHLRHYK
-2532 RKYRRQLPAIP
+2532 RQLPQLPLDVNKKVFMEAANGYPVSSSVGIKGRDYLLTDVLKMDSGTSHLMSTP
-2543 QCNRSAE
+2543 QKNEHNQINEGISVV
-2550 KLTSPDQ
+2550 LYQPPSVDPH
-2557 TGPAFVDVP
+2557 GPA
-2566 FQHPSKSP
+2566 
-2574 ILSRF
+2574 
-2579 TDGVTLD
+2579 
-2586 ELNHGPGLNRPNP
+2586 PNP
-2599 VNSWVGNN
+2599 PVYCPSYTEPIISSPKHNIETTINNKELSQMHLKPPTTPRQNWLNQLVVNHMNGSDLITDHKSIKENWTYLEKCDHLPLRHL
-2607 SSSGEWMRLQPCSI
+2607 SSP
-2621 PLHSNES
+2621 S

-2635 VPVPMTHDLLQGR
+2635 KPIV
-2648 HNLSDV
+2648 
-2654 PFQPGPRLRDA
+2654 
-2665 LANHFTCPEIRSQHS
+2665 
-2680 LPDGDA
+2680 
-2686 SLNLFS
+2686 LNLVEHLS
-2692 LGLNKRSAAALR
+2692 KLNY
-2704 GEFGFGINRKP
+2704 
-2715 I
+2715 

>member
-1 MDGDDQPSPTEDY
+1 MNVDDPYSPTQTF
-14 WSDAARSKFLS
+14 WSDAARSQFLADS
-25 ESTLDSTLVGSG
+25 ASTAHPV
-37 KLRKCSFN
+37 
-45 TALENHTLT
+45 E
-54 VNQYQDNGFSKQVG
+54 VNRRRVSILPLASNQVADN
-68 HVSTGGEDDYLHT
+68 EDYYG
-81 AVDSDGC
+81 SDGHNYATMHNGPVQS
-88 EVTTIPATTIPQRLS
+88 EELHSLGQGDTIFDPNQSLQRSSVTTGSQTA
-103 MTNGAATGPTS
+103 
-114 GGTGLSGIAAIAA
+114 GLSGIAAIAA

-132 QGKPLNL
+132 QGRPLNL

-145 AQSAAAKKRTGMRAQ
+145 AQTAASKKRPGARAQ
-160 SANARPERTLF
+160 SANARPERTLL

-183 IGIVEWKYPLIPLTK
+183 IGIVEWK
-198 ICRPFE
+198 PFE

-219 AVSPYPDGDSNK
+219 AVSPYPDQDSNAM
-231 LNHILEK
+231 NHILEK

-285 QPLIQEMV
+285 QPLIQEMF

-362 AACYDIFT
+362 ATCYDLYT
-370 GEVEDHPSPCSL
+370 GEIEDHPSTCNVN
-382 SRRGALC
+382 RQTEICARGYV
-389 PRNMMC
+389 C
-395 HDFKVDMSYAAVASR
+395 HDYKVNLSHAAVAER
-410 RAQMEAIAAG
+410 QVIAEAVAAG
-420 NITPPLPPP
+420 KMTAPLPMPE
-429 DRWTGPNYGITNFDN
+429 RWAGPNFGITNFDN

-463 VLYWVNDSQGMLY
+463 VMYWVNDSQGMLY
-476 PWVYFISMII
+476 PWIYFVSMIL

-498 VLSGPRSTSAVGFDS
+498 VLSG
-513 HSRRNE
+513 
-519 RTVFINL
+519 
-526 SSMDLPYTYPRKWEY
+526 
-541 SLSVKISEF
+541 EF

-587 DISDDEDNGEKE
+587 DISDDEDNAEKE
-599 ANKEKKFRWCAACRG
+599 ADKENKFCFCAACRS
-614 TPSVDDDEEED
+614 TPAADEEEEED
-625 PSDHGL
+625 PSDHGV
-631 EDGGPRS
+631 DDGPRS
-638 QSSQQNQYFFCIPL
+638 QASQQHQYFFCIPL

-673 SQTFYWI
+673 SQTFYWV

-687 NTGVLTSEHYRQ
+687 NTGVLTSEHYGQ
-699 PHWLDDFQDLAN
+699 PLWLDQFQDLAN

-746 VICSIIEIVLIR
+746 VICSIGEIVLIR
-758 TKVMPPLGVSV
+758 TNVMPPLGVSV
-769 LRCARLYWSSLR
+769 LRCARLLRVFKVTRYWGSLR

-817 GRFNFQNVEKP
+817 GRFNFNKVEKP

-857 GIRSYSKSTVGIMV
+857 GINSYSKSSVGMLV

-899 DTGSSEE
+899 DTGSGEE
-906 KKDDSEPKSE
+906 KKEETAE
-916 DEMPENP
+916 DKTE
-923 TDGGLGLTV
+923 GGDEGEKLDPDKVAEL
-932 DAVARRMSKD
+932 AARRLSRQVAGQ
-942 PAAVV
+942 P
-947 NGSSLTEKVHHEFND
+947 NGPNLTEKVHNEFND
-962 VTQLLDQLNL
+962 VSQLLDQLNL
-972 DPINEEEEDRST
+972 DPINEEEDEDNRST
-984 VEKSKETEANGQTE
+984 SNAATPKTTE
-998 PLEDVD
+998 PVETDEAGNQSGD
-1004 NEKEELDDIT
+1004 
-1014 EVQTKESLGS
+1014 ESETQAKDSAGS
-1024 RRASEPNGASKIKPI
+1024 RRASEPSAVGKIKPI
-1039 PNASSFFIFS
+1039 PEASSFFIFS
-1049 PTNPFR
+1049 QTNPFR
-1055 VACHEICNHSYFN
+1055 VACFEICNHSYFN
-1068 NIVLV
+1068 NMVLV

-1089 ASSARNQILNYFD
+1089 AKTARNEILNYFD

-1139 MVVLTSIISY
+1139 MVVMTSIISY

-1215 FAGKFQSCN
+1215 FAGKFHSCN
-1224 HGSRLVE
+1224 DGSRLRE
-1231 LECHGQFITYEAN
+1231 IDCRGQFITYEAN
-1244 DINRPVLYP
+1244 DINRPVVYN
-1253 RVWLNNPLNFDNVP
+1253 RTWTNNPLNFDYVP

-1288 LFVYPYS
+1288 SIDSYAEDYGKVYNHRPIVAIFYVAYIIVIAFFMINIFV
-1295 SVKQKADLCYEL
+1295 
-1307 VVQTCICLAI
+1307 
-1317 PVAVDEFAYPGSR
+1317 G
-1330 IKAVTICVQ
+1330 
-1339 LFLPAVEY
+1339 
-1347 VPVNISLLE
+1347 
-1356 FAPLESQ
+1356 
-1363 GDGDVFTVGLR
+1363 
-1374 SRTIGLDTF
+1374 
-1383 DLVTHYFGVTNVV
+1383 
-1396 QSVILRNNQTNV
+1396 
-1408 LKLDI
+1408 
-1413 PSDVHKNFANSMLL
+1413 
-1427 PSCMFPVRAVCGD
+1427 
-1440 QIVCGES
+1440 
-1447 EALELRRSKRQVFRN
+1447 
-1462 MNTNNTSNNSRLS
+1462 
-1475 DAVSDSLPVNV
+1475 
-1486 TTTTATS
+1486 
-1493 SSGRLSTGALVAAIL
+1493 
-1508 VPILFV
+1508 FV
-1514 ILACIGGY
+1514 IVTFQQEGEQE
-1522 FLYRWL
+1522 YRNCEL
-1528 RSRRTEHG
+1528 DKN
-1536 VYQPKAMESQGN
+1536 Q
-1548 YSKQPDPQ
+1548 
-1556 SILKR
+1556 R

-1614 EGQPNAYAD
+1614 EGQPAAYAD

-1640 VLKLTAFGFKNYF
+1640 VLKLAAFGFKNYF
-1653 SDPWNVFDF
+1653 SDGWNVFDF
-1662 IIVVGSFV
+1662 FIVIGSFV
-1670 DINMSHLAANSKFI
+1670 DINMSHLAEKSKII
-1684 SINFFRLFRVMRLAK
+1684 SINFFRLFRVMRLVK
-1699 LLNRGEGI
+1699 LLNKGEGI
-1707 RTLLWTFIKSFQA
+1707 RTLLWTFVKSFQA

-1725 LLIIMLF
+1725 LLIAMLF

-1745 IALTNLD
+1745 IALTNQD
-1752 SSINRNNH
+1752 SQINRNNH

-1781 EIMLSCVNE
+1781 DIMLSCVNE
-1790 PVVKC
+1790 PAVKC
-1795 DRYSD
+1795 DPHSD
-1800 SELKAIRA
+1800 LEMNTVHDYLVQIGYYDNTQSVNRTIL
-1808 FLDEIEYLEQ
+1808 LEQ
-1818 QELESQNGTNRPTNL
+1818 NTNASMLQHNSTWTTEDASLGVTGDPIQRINQSHPHMEPDSSPGSVLFPYPDEWTRSLPPFTLSHQPFDPSQNLPHLER
-1833 TLVYNGTEAEQ
+1833 V
-1844 SSRKL
+1844 RK
-1849 ASKQPNFLSYG
+1849 QVHYD
-1860 NAENLTDSF
+1860 E
-1869 HPPYYSSVETP
+1869 EM
-1880 DIPPYLD
+1880 
-1887 DWSHRLPRIDP
+1887 
-1898 LVSSAQNEFDSVIP
+1898 
-1912 PFKRTRIRR
+1912 
-1921 TNGEAEEETVLDD
+1921 NGEIGEFSEYEEME
-1934 AGEVV
+1934 
-1939 DEDPE
+1939 
-1944 SKSTSEASSATIPQ
+1944 SATPPPEQ
-1958 ATKYDERTISLSR
+1958 YEESSKPLHREVPLSKEK
-1971 LEELGYNGPRAN
+1971 LEELGYHGPTAN

-2059 KISPPLGFGK
+2059 KINPPLGFGK

-2109 KTEGAP
+2109 KTDGAP

-2121 ELRTVIR
+2121 ELRTVIK

-2144 PAGGNDDVTVGKFYA
+2144 PAGNDDVTVGKFYA

-2183 GQGKRHSIMPFKAPQ
+2183 GQGKRHSIMPFKGRSP
-2198 RLSNM
+2198 LL
-2203 TLENQTSGYLTTAED
+2203 TLDPHVSGAFGQPNSSDEGGAGKQETGSFAEPENSTGL
-2218 VGKRGSAGV
+2218 
-2227 ADSDNHPTL
+2227 L
-2236 FGSMIQALQRS
+2236 GSMMQVFHRVGNS
-2247 RRPSN
+2247 RRQSSV
-2252 ASRTITHDVEQGSP
+2252 SRTLSPHDLEQ
-2266 ERRVSIVERENN
+2266 
-2278 EKSVSIMEKAPL
+2278 AQ
-2290 ASRATVIS
+2290 
-2298 ETFSRRSLPN
+2298 SRRSSGVSPSHMISGRENMGTPQELKVDAPQGGRILPTPSGVQRRMLPVAVTKPPTTALEDRPTQQGMQSN
-2308 NTRQLP
+2308 EYHAWKSTDTPYMETHPSAYPPNDAGTEEWKTSADRMSSTVHSQPSRPPQLP
-2314 KSIPESELETAEPML
+2314 VGTHRKEDRRVVDGSIY
-2329 RSWERDKSSSDDFL
+2329 RSFSASKMPSAPGSFDQDERPIQRS
-2343 GEPNAMPS
+2343 EPNLTPS
-2351 PNFRDTR
+2351 
-2358 QWNPINEAESIMRLA
+2358 
-2373 RNLPVS
+2373 
-2379 LQTSQPAG
+2379 
-2387 ANDSTHPPSKSLGNG
+2387 
-2402 PIRPRVNEEPR
+2402 
-2413 TTFHQPEMTL
+2413 
-2423 EESEDSDD
+2423 EESSAD

-2455 DVYPGTVDRGIG
+2455 NVYPGTRDDKSL
-2467 QRRKPIDTSDYVV
+2467 RRRRRPLDPSDYTVYS
-2480 LTSVPRDYALAP
+2480 SVPRDYALAKP
-2492 MGSAREVVDI
+2492 SSIDQHTAVDI
-2502 DKLCDLPKPMWTA
+2502 DKLCNLTRPVWMA
-2515 SLPDVPV
+2515 SLPDAPV
-2522 QPRPIRATRK
+2522 QQFTNQTDRLGPR
-2532 RKYRRQLPAIP
+2532 RKYRRQLPEIP
-2543 QCNRSAE
+2543 QKVQLPESERFD
-2550 KLTSPDQ
+2550 DQ
-2557 TGPAFVDVP
+2557 TTSQYGPSVVPMNMVIRLPDVDVP
-2566 FQHPSKSP
+2566 KQWSGYGRTLPPTDLGQYNSNEIQTDSAPGILYRPPPIDPHGPAPSMPVNWGLRADASSTPDHRSSRNRHCSVGSFSP
-2574 ILSRF
+2574 YVNLLSESTTAIEPNWLDQL

-2586 ELNHGPGLNRPNP
+2586 EHQNAMGRTKPFRRSQWDEAPG
-2599 VNSWVGNN
+2599 SDDDWT
-2607 SSSGEWMRLQPCSI
+2607 RLPPCDI
-2621 PLHSNES
+2621 PIPRASS

-2635 VPVPMTHDLLQGR
+2635 APVVIMDLRCTGQYPLRSQGTPLNRVSNSPVPFNRFQIPSHTEYPL
-2648 HNLSDV
+2648 
-2654 PFQPGPRLRDA
+2654 PFQDGPKAVGLHNRHVPWLSAEGIRPAGLDD
-2665 LANHFTCPEIRSQHS
+2665 NHQLNATTYTQPPFTP
-2680 LPDGDA
+2680 
-2686 SLNLFS
+2686 
-2692 LGLNKRSAAALR
+2692 NKRQR
-2704 GEFGFGINRKP
+2704 V
-2715 I
+2715 